1 MTDWEDYL
9 SSIYFDPKHPAS
21 FAGPSKLYHELK
33 KDGRFN
39 VGLSKIKQWVQN
51 QDVYSLHRPLRRKF
65 VRNRVVSGIDE
76 QWDVD
81 LMDMASLSKQ
91 NNGVEYILLAIDI
104 FSRYVFVQ
112 PLQSKNNSEVIKAF
126 KNILK
131 EGRKPKLI
139 HSDKGSE
146 FTGSTVEKFFKQ
158 SGIHHFV
165 TQNEAKANYAERA
178 IKTVKN
184 SIYRYITHAQ
194 KHMYIDK

>member
-1 MTDWEDYL
+1 MTYWEDYL
-9 SSIYFDPKHPAS
+9 SLIYFDPKHPAS
-21 FAGPSKLYHELK
+21 FAGPPKLYHELK

-39 VGLSKIKQWVQN
+39 VGLRKIKQWVQN

-65 VRNRVVSGIDE
+65 MQNRVVVSGIDE

-81 LMDMASLSKQ
+81 LMDRTSLFKQ

-131 EGRKPKLI
+131 EVRKP
-139 HSDKGSE
+139 
-146 FTGSTVEKFFKQ
+146 
-158 SGIHHFV
+158 
-165 TQNEAKANYAERA
+165 
-178 IKTVKN
+178 
-184 SIYRYITHAQ
+184 
-194 KHMYIDK
+194 